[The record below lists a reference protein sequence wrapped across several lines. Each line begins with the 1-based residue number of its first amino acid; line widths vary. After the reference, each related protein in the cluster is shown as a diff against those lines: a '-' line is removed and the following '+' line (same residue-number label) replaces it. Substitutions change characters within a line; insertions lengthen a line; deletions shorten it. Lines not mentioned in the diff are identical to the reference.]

1 MAEPTVAVL
10 GTGIMGAAM
19 ARNLLRAGMSV
30 RAWDRTRP
38 KAEPLAADGAVVCDE
53 PGEAAAGAQIVLT
66 MLHDGRAVE
75 EVMAGVLPAM
85 EEDAVWVQ
93 SSTVG
98 AATADSLAERARR
111 HGVPFFDVPV
121 LGTRQPAEKGE
132 LTVLAAGPAAGRAQ
146 IQPVLDAIGS
156 RTIWV
161 GESTGAS
168 RLKLVLNDWVLA
180 LTTSLGEAIAL
191 AESFGLDPRLFL
203 DALSGGPLDVG
214 YAHVK
219 AELILS
225 RDFTPSFKAETAAK
239 DAALVTEAAREAG
252 LSLLVAEAVR
262 EQLAKTVH
270 LGHGEEDMAA
280 VYYAA
285 RTS

>member
-38 KAEPLAADGAVVCDE
+38 KAEPLVADGAVVCDE
-53 PGEAAAGAQIVLT
+53 PGEAAAGAEIVLT
-66 MLHDGRAVE
+66 MLYDGRVVE

-85 EEDAVWVQ
+85 EENAVWVQ

-98 AATADSLAERARR
+98 PAAADALAELARR
-111 HGVPFFDVPV
+111 HDVPYFDAPV
-121 LGTRQPAEKGE
+121 LGTRLPAEKGE
-132 LTVLAAGPAAGRAQ
+132 LTVVAAGPVAARDEVL
-146 IQPVLDAIGS
+146 PVLDAVGS

-161 GESTGAS
+161 GETTEAS

-180 LTTSLGEAIAL
+180 LTASLGEVVAL
-191 AESFGLDPRLFL
+191 AEAFGLDPRMFL
-203 DALSGGPLDVG
+203 DAISGGPLDVG
-214 YAHVK
+214 YAHAK

-225 RDFTPSFKAETAAK
+225 GDFAPSFKAETAAK
-239 DAALVTEAAREAG
+239 DATLVTEAAREAG

-262 EQLAKTVH
+262 EQMVKTVH

-280 VYYAA
+280 VYHAA
-285 RTS
+285 RSS